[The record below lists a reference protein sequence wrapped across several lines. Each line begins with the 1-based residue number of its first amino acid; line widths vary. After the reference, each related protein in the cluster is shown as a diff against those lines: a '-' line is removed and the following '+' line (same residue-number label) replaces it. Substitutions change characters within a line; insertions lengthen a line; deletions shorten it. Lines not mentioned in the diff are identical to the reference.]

1 MALGVVRDPQFGP
14 LVMVGAG
21 GVFMELLKDRRFAF
35 PPVDERTASRLVK
48 RLRVLPLLEG
58 ARGRAAADT
67 DSLARAVA
75 RLSVLAGD
83 LGEHLDGVD
92 INPLVVS
99 ARGCVAV
106 DALVISRSAA
116 PHP

>member
-1 MALGVVRDPQFGP
+1 MLAGLAQLMGTSLRRRVCCNDSMRVLMTGGTSMQTNVRTPS
-14 LVMVGAG
+14 
-21 GVFMELLKDRRFAF
+21 
-35 PPVDERTASRLVK
+35 PPVC
-48 RLRVLPLLEG
+48 PL

-67 DSLARAVA
+67 DSLARAVE

-116 PHP
+116 PQP

>member
-1 MALGVVRDPQFGP
+1 
-14 LVMVGAG
+14 MVGAG

-35 PPVDERTASRLVK
+35 PPVDKRTASELVK

-116 PHP
+116 PQP